1 VIEKLDTLFS
11 IMDSYYNLVRFRK
24 ADMEVQNSEG
34 KTPFLI
40 AAEGGHMEILDK
52 LIKSN
57 VNGRVI
63 DTSGNNAL
71 HLIAKQGH
79 VNCLKVTY
87 LYIQSD
93 KKCCS
98 SRNFPA

>member
-1 VIEKLDTLFS
+1 
-11 IMDSYYNLVRFRK
+11 MDSYYNLVQFRK
-24 ADMEVQNSEG
+24 ADVEVQNNEG

-40 AAEGGHMEILDK
+40 AAEGGHIEILDK

-57 VNGRVI
+57 VNGRVM
-63 DTSGNNAL
+63 DTNGNNAL

-87 LYIQSD
+87 LYILSD
-93 KKCCS
+93 KNCCFS
-98 SRNFPA
+98 WNFPV